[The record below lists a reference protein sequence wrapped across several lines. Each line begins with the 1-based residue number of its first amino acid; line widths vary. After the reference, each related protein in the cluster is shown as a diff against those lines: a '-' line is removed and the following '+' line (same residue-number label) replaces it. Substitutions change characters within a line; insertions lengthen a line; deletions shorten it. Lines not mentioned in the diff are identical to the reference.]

1 MSSSVHVDNNN
12 NSNNNNNNKN
22 IGQDPT
28 QGVDDDMTLTV
39 ENKQSINFTVTRK
52 KFV

>member
-1 MSSSVHVDNNN
+1 MSSSVHVD
-12 NSNNNNNNKN
+12 NNNNNKN

-39 ENKQSINFTVTRK
+39 ENK
-52 KFV
+52 

>member
-12 NSNNNNNNKN
+12 NNNNNNNNKN

-28 QGVDDDMTLTV
+28 QGVDDGMTLTV

>member
-12 NSNNNNNNKN
+12 NNNTNKN
-22 IGQDPT
+22 LGEDPT
-28 QGVDDDMTLTV
+28 QGVDDDTTLTI

-52 KFV
+52 KVI

>member
-1 MSSSVHVDNNN
+1 MSSSVHVD
-12 NSNNNNNNKN
+12 NNNNNNKN

-39 ENKQSINFTVTRK
+39 ENK
-52 KFV
+52 